1 MELRVLKY
9 FLVVARE
16 ENITRAAALLHV
28 TQPTL
33 SRQLMQLEEELGVK
47 LFRRGRY
54 HITLTDDGVLLRRR
68 AQEIVDL
75 AEKTEREFQNRGEE
89 LAGEIAIGCGET
101 GNMSFLSERMAEFRK
116 KHPLVRFQIHSAGA
130 DDIKERMEKG
140 LADMGLLI
148 EPVDIGRYEF
158 IRMQKKEQWGVMIQ
172 STSPLAEKPF
182 VTPEDLRQTPLIMA
196 KRELVQN
203 ELANWFGDVYE
214 SLEIA
219 ATYNLLLNAVNM
231 VRHGVGAALC
241 FRLDGEYSGLSFLP
255 LEPKLEAGAVLA
267 WKKAQ
272 TVSTATGEFIRYVKE
287 YTRSISENAG

>member
-1 MELRVLKY
+1 
-9 FLVVARE
+9 
-16 ENITRAAALLHV
+16 
-28 TQPTL
+28 
-33 SRQLMQLEEELGVK
+33 
-47 LFRRGRY
+47 
-54 HITLTDDGVLLRRR
+54 
-68 AQEIVDL
+68 
-75 AEKTEREFQNRGEE
+75 
-89 LAGEIAIGCGET
+89 
-101 GNMSFLSERMAEFRK
+101 
-116 KHPLVRFQIHSAGA
+116 
-130 DDIKERMEKG
+130 
-140 LADMGLLI
+140 MGLLI